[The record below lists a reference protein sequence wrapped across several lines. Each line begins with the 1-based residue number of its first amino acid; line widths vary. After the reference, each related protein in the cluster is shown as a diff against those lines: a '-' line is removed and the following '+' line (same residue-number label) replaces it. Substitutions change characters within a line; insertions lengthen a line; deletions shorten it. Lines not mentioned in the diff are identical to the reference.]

1 MFKPNLRAAQ
11 VALGVAVLVSACGG
25 SGSDGGSGS
34 GSLQSPSA
42 TTGDSPTGQTVSAL
56 MAFAEQQIA
65 ATSDTTEPVVV
76 GDAELPT
83 DDTADL
89 VN

>member
-34 GSLQSPSA
+34 LQSPSA
-42 TTGDSPTGQTVSAL
+42 TTGDSPSGQTVSAL

-76 GDAELPT
+76 GDAELPI

-89 VN
+89 VD